1 MLCNPLGKG
10 LILNRSV
17 PVPAKTAEC
26 VAYCP
31 RLVQMP
37 HTPHTPHT
45 PGSAHTPGGGGAHTP
60 GSSHTPGPPSVD
72 HHSLTDVDIP
82 ADLNFDP
89 AAVIDGEGT
98 DNLNVSIFRY
108 YMGLLCT

>member
-1 MLCNPLGKG
+1 MFSL
-10 LILNRSV
+10 
-17 PVPAKTAEC
+17 
-26 VAYCP
+26 
-31 RLVQMP
+31 QMP

-45 PGSAHTPGGGGAHTP
+45 PGSAHTPGGGGGAHTP

-98 DNLNVSIFRY
+98 DNLNVST
-108 YMGLLCT
+108 LTSV

>member
-1 MLCNPLGKG
+1 
-10 LILNRSV
+10 
-17 PVPAKTAEC
+17 
-26 VAYCP
+26 
-31 RLVQMP
+31 MP

-45 PGSAHTPGGGGAHTP
+45 PGSAHTPGGGGGAHTP
-60 GSSHTPGPPSVD
+60 GSSHTPGPPSVG

-98 DNLNVSIFRY
+98 DNLNVSTTRKPLDASRFQPVN
-108 YMGLLCT
+108 L

>member
-1 MLCNPLGKG
+1 
-10 LILNRSV
+10 
-17 PVPAKTAEC
+17 
-26 VAYCP
+26 
-31 RLVQMP
+31 MP

-45 PGSAHTPGGGGAHTP
+45 PGSAHTPGGGGGAHTP

-72 HHSLTDVDIP
+72 HHPLTDVDIP

-98 DNLNVSIFRY
+98 DNLNVSKY
-108 YMGLLCT
+108 YC

>member
-1 MLCNPLGKG
+1 
-10 LILNRSV
+10 
-17 PVPAKTAEC
+17 
-26 VAYCP
+26 
-31 RLVQMP
+31 MP

-98 DNLNVSIFRY
+98 DNLNVSIQSIYIGRE
-108 YMGLLCT
+108 LHIP

>member
-1 MLCNPLGKG
+1 
-10 LILNRSV
+10 
-17 PVPAKTAEC
+17 
-26 VAYCP
+26 
-31 RLVQMP
+31 MP

-45 PGSAHTPGGGGAHTP
+45 PGSAHTPGGGGATP
-60 GSSHTPGPPSVD
+60 GSSHTQGPPSVG

-98 DNLNVSIFRY
+98 DNLNVSSITTSSYTF
-108 YMGLLCT
+108 LSININTCTRSPCVAIIIVETSTRSK

>member
-1 MLCNPLGKG
+1 MLVFKEKLQTIVCF
-10 LILNRSV
+10 
-17 PVPAKTAEC
+17 
-26 VAYCP
+26 
-31 RLVQMP
+31 VQMP

-60 GSSHTPGPPSVD
+60 GSSHTPGPPSVG
-72 HHSLTDVDIP
+72 HHSLNEVDIP

-98 DNLNVSIFRY
+98 DNLNVRFS
-108 YMGLLCT
+108 LLLFFGNHN

>member
-1 MLCNPLGKG
+1 MFSIPGENLSLKDDV
-10 LILNRSV
+10 L
-17 PVPAKTAEC
+17 
-26 VAYCP
+26 
-31 RLVQMP
+31 QMP

-98 DNLNVSIFRY
+98 DNLNVST
-108 YMGLLCT
+108 CTY